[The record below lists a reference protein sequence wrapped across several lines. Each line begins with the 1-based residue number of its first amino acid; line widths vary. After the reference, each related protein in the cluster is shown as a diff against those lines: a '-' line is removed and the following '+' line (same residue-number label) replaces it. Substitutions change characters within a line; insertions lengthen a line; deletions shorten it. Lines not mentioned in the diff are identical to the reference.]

1 MTQPGRFWGRWL
13 FSARF
18 KRAYAV
24 LESILWAECKLRAV
38 SFTLLSRY
46 LGRFDTVFD
55 GPTNKLK
62 SIVGNPILLGQNISD
77 SSIAPD
83 AAAQV
88 SNLAIWLGCAVHM
101 RHHTNWR
108 PLVKASGCKNR
119 TVILVLR
126 FISSR
131 LCRAGDH

>member
-1 MTQPGRFWGRWL
+1 M
-13 FSARF
+13 
-18 KRAYAV
+18 
-24 LESILWAECKLRAV
+24 

-62 SIVGNPILLGQNISD
+62 SIVGNPILLGQNGSD

-88 SNLAIWLGCAVHM
+88 SKLAIWLRCAVYM
-101 RHHTNWR
+101 RHHTKWR
-108 PLVKASGCKNR
+108 PLMNASDCNNR
-119 TVILVLR
+119 TVILVL
-126 FISSR
+126 
-131 LCRAGDH
+131 C